1 MSTDRMC
8 WPVGR
13 RAGERFPTRPRLVH
27 GSSTARPR
35 LVHGSRLRS
44 LVSVVVLLSL
54 SWLQPVVCRAVAVES
69 ALPGSARRA
78 GFWERAWARH

>member
-35 LVHGSRLRS
+35 LVHGSSTARPRLVHGSSTARPRLTFAFAGLCCS
-44 LVSVVVLLSL
+44 FIVPLLVAAGR
-54 SWLQPVVCRAVAVES
+54 LQSC
-69 ALPGSARRA
+69 G
-78 GFWERAWARH
+78 G